1 MFSEAYGP
9 IDEEH
14 VKPTFVLNRFFW
26 LIWRAKCMT
35 SDIQRY
41 SL

>member
-14 VKPTFVLNRFFW
+14 IKPTFVLNHFFF
-26 LIWRAKCMT
+26 I
-35 SDIQRY
+35 DIEGQMHDK
-41 SL
+41 